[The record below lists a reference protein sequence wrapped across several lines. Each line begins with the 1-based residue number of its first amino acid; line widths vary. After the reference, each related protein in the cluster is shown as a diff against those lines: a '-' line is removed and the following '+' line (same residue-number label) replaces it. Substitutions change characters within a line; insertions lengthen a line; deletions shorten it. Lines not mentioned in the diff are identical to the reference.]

1 MAVVARLKVATATAE
16 LATTAMEN
24 ILREPADELVVC
36 CGAVEVMSVAVAT
49 Q

>member
-24 ILREPADELVVC
+24 ILENWLINWLSVV
-36 CGAVEVMSVAVAT
+36 V
-49 Q
+49 QWK